1 MDERKKLL
9 NIIQNSL
16 NSQNLL
22 KAKQE
27 IKYALQIY
35 PNYLNLLCIAND
47 IYRASGDREKS
58 LEYAELIIQYHPE
71 NWHGYGRA
79 AQDLIQLKRFDEAQ
93 TKILSGLEKSP
104 NQINLL
110 IIANNIYRAS
120 GDREKSLEYA
130 ELIIQYHPEN
140 WHGYGRAAQD
150 LIQLKRFDE
159 VERLLT
165 IYQGKDLDASSKI
178 KFNLNRRKLVPKF
191 SKAMNLRSGGDY
203 PSFCIAGNCQVAPLS
218 KWLSKNFP
226 YCEINELRQVHLIKN
241 QSEID
246 DWIKKAIKSD
256 FVFMMQIR
264 DNYGGFKFGSNYIR
278 SLLKEQT
285 KFIMYPNVVLH
296 IFYPFFSYAKNKKK
310 ETIRAIDVENLGHQ
324 YGDYHDFLAM
334 LLSSKGED
342 TYERF
347 CDKVRIFQKS
357 TNYSSRII
365 RKIGEESF
373 KEFEKRNPDF
383 IKIVKS
389 DVRVGINFTFNHPK
403 ISALN
408 MIYKNIWGEKLGLD
422 TNDFLELNEE
432 HFERGSK
439 IPIPEFVS
447 KSILKKGNDIP
458 WGNMVEENFSYQHQD
473 LEDYLV
479 KINNCIKFY
488 RENSEIISWNSD
500 NKTLKAAQ
508 AFLDE
513 ISI

>member
-1 MDERKKLL
+1 QTKIQSGLEKFPCQI
-9 NIIQNSL
+9 NI
-16 NSQNLL
+16 
-22 KAKQE
+22 
-27 IKYALQIY
+27 
-35 PNYLNLLCIAND
+35 LCIAND

-58 LEYAELIIQYHPE
+58 LEYAEFIIQHHPK

-79 AQDLIQLKRFDEAQ
+79 AQDLIQLKRFDKAQ

-110 IIANNIYRAS
+110 IIANDIYRAS
-120 GDREKSLEYA
+120 GDRETSLEYA

-140 WHGYGRAAQD
+140 LQGYERAAQD

-165 IYQGKDLDASSKI
+165 IYQGKDFDASSKI
-178 KFNLNRRKLVPKF
+178 KFDLNRRKLVPKF
-191 SKAMNLRSGGDY
+191 SKTMNLRSGVDF
-203 PSFCIAGNCQVAPLS
+203 PSFCIAGNCQVVPFR

-226 YCEINELRQVHLIKN
+226 YCEINQLRPVHLIKS

-285 KFIMYPNVVLH
+285 KFLIYPNVVFH
-296 IFYPFFSYAKNKKK
+296 IFYPFFGYAKDKKK
-310 ETIRAIDVENLGHQ
+310 EKIRGIDIKNLGHQ

-334 LLSSKGED
+334 LLSSKRED

-347 CDKVRIFQKS
+347 CEKVRIFQKS

-365 RKIGEESF
+365 RKLGEESF

-383 IKIVKS
+383 IEIVKS

-403 ISALN
+403 VNVLN
-408 MIYKNIWGEKLGLD
+408 MLYKIIWGEKLGLD

-432 HFERGSK
+432 HFERDSK

-458 WGNMVEENFSYQHQD
+458 WGNMVEENFSY
-473 LEDYLV
+473 
-479 KINNCIKFY
+479 
-488 RENSEIISWNSD
+488 
-500 NKTLKAAQ
+500 
-508 AFLDE
+508 
-513 ISI
+513 